1 MTAVLWDDVATRVP
15 AAPKLR
21 AVPVAAPAT
30 TAAKKTAE
38 KATPAKATPTK
49 KELAKRLDDR
59 PFGVGG
65 DPLVEGAAW
74 LLRAPMHQLYA
85 ALWRVGLLEVLA

>member
-15 AAPKLR
+15 ATTARTPKLR
-21 AVPVAAPAT
+21 AVQGTEPT
-30 TAAKKTAE
+30 TAAAKKMMT
-38 KATPAKATPTK
+38 
-49 KELAKRLDDR
+49 LLNDR

-65 DPLVEGAAW
+65 DPLVEGAAR
-74 LLRAPMHQLYA
+74 LLCVPVRQLYA

>member
-15 AAPKLR
+15 AGEVTARAPKLR
-21 AVPVAAPAT
+21 AVPAPEPTKAPAP
-30 TAAKKTAE
+30 KKVT
-38 KATPAKATPTK
+38 
-49 KELAKRLDDR
+49 KRLDNQ

-74 LLRAPMHQLYA
+74 LLSVPVRQLYA